1 MMDRMESNTSHRRKT
16 STMPFI
22 MPDGRPLGA
31 YLSESNGPYRE
42 RRKGK
47 NRQHRE
53 RKKEIKSG
61 WTQGHTQHNVSTG
74 SDMSPALYLV
84 SHLDDEELDS
94 LNKLGQRKQR
104 RWKNDLLLR
113 AMAPE
118 LTADAI
124 DGLFKP
130 VPFGDVHPPSP
141 FTQVADDE
149 QVQQLWQLLLSV
161 SAEKQQRIL
170 EKWDAHVKELL
181 ESIRMEKDDC
191 PRHSTGMVAKEYSRR
206 WQQKISATG
215 RAALRKAPT
224 QTLHDMEA
232 KMIPCIF
239 TPDMSVDIHAE
250 DGFGRLLAHSIA
262 QFHGLKSKSQS
273 FSGKNRYVHV
283 SNASDDVVMDACEHV
298 YIGIADFVF
307 ALTDTAQVG
316 NLVDL
321 QRHFISGDD

>member
-1 MMDRMESNTSHRRKT
+1 MAETMRSNTRHRSKT

-31 YLSESNGPYRE
+31 YLSESGGE
-42 RRKGK
+42 RHKGK
-47 NRQHRE
+47 RRQ
-53 RKKEIKSG
+53 RKEQKKAMKSG
-61 WTQGHTQHNVSTG
+61 WTAQTTSKYSNSLGLEA
-74 SDMSPALYLV
+74 SPASYLV

-130 VPFGDVHPPSP
+130 VPFGDIHPPSP
-141 FTQVADDE
+141 FTQIADDE
-149 QVQQLWQLLLSV
+149 EVQQLWQLLLSV

-170 EKWDAHVKELL
+170 EKWDAHVRELL
-181 ESIRMEKDDC
+181 HSCHVEKEGQKKA
-191 PRHSTGMVAKEYSRR
+191 RVANGYSRR
-206 WQQKISATG
+206 WQQKVSAAGKT
-215 RAALRKAPT
+215 ALKKAPT
-224 QTLHDMEA
+224 QTLHDIEA
-232 KMIPCIF
+232 KIIPCMF
-239 TPDMSVDIHAE
+239 NSGMTVDIHAE

-262 QFHGLKSKSQS
+262 QFHGLRSQSKSY
-273 FSGKNRYVHV
+273 SGKGRYVHV
-283 SNASDDVVMDACEHV
+283 SGNDTSDDQGDTCHV

-307 ALTDTAQVG
+307 AMTDNSQLG

-321 QRHFISGDD
+321 QRQFMISGGEDAL

>member
-1 MMDRMESNTSHRRKT
+1 MRSSSRHRNKNT
-16 STMPFI
+16 TMPFI

-31 YLSESNGPYRE
+31 YLNLSESRGE
-42 RRKGK
+42 THKGK
-47 NRQHRE
+47 RRHHKE
-53 RKKEIKSG
+53 HKKAMKSG
-61 WTQGHTQHNVSTG
+61 WTSQVNSKCSVSLGNTI
-74 SDMSPALYLV
+74 SPASYLV

-104 RWKNDLLLR
+104 RWKNELLLR

-130 VPFGDVHPPSP
+130 VPFGDIHPPSP
-141 FTQVADDE
+141 FTQISHDE
-149 QVQQLWQLLLSV
+149 DLQQLWQLLLSV

-170 EKWDAHVKELL
+170 EKWDTHVKELL
-181 ESIRMEKDDC
+181 QSCQVEHKDGQ
-191 PRHSTGMVAKEYSRR
+191 SKALIANGYSRR
-206 WQQKISATG
+206 WQQKVSAIGKT
-215 RAALRKAPT
+215 ALKKAPT
-224 QTLHDMEA
+224 QTLHDIEA

-239 TPDMSVDIHAE
+239 TPGMSVDIHAE

-262 QFHGLKSKSQS
+262 QFHGLRSISQS
-273 FSGKNRYVHV
+273 HSGKDRFVHI
-283 SNASDDVVMDACEHV
+283 SGSDANLAEMSST

-307 ALTDTAQVG
+307 ATTGNALSMG

-321 QRHFISGDD
+321 QRHFTGNESAI

>member
-1 MMDRMESNTSHRRKT
+1 
-16 STMPFI
+16 MPFI

-42 RRKGK
+42 RHKGK

-53 RKKEIKSG
+53 RKKEMKGG
-61 WTQGHTQHNVSTG
+61 WTQENTQHKVSSG
-74 SDMSPALYLV
+74 LDRSPASYLV

-130 VPFGDVHPPSP
+130 VPFGDIHPPSP

-181 ESIRMEKDDC
+181 QSIRTQKDDC
-191 PRHSTGMVAKEYSRR
+191 LRQNTGMVANEYSRR

-224 QTLHDMEA
+224 QTLHEIEA

-239 TPDMSVDIHAE
+239 TRDMSVDIHAD

-283 SNASDDVVMDACEHV
+283 SNPSDQTAADVAVDACQHV

-321 QRHFISGDD
+321 QRHFSGDDGVC